1 MPYTYTTFDGVTLP
15 IYNTEQDH
23 SPGSVESALIDTPN
37 GAYDYLGATRRL
49 PRRQEITAS
58 GILFDESNLL
68 VTEDGDFIV
77 DESGNYLVQ
86 GDTGDTLR
94 AQIDALKNKLG
105 RAGQLVRVDSESGT
119 SRQKLCRLLRVAH
132 PRRYDD
138 RLIFAPVSAMFET
151 AQVNWKST
159 AATTTTDSLTAGIN
173 VVTVD
178 VLGTED
184 VPDAIITVT
193 AGASALT
200 SIQIILGNADFTWT
214 GTLASGND
222 LVIDTGALTIE
233 NNGGDAYDGLVLNA
247 GHLLPGWLL
256 LLPESNEVEV
266 TVSHDCDIE
275 VVHYDQWM

>member
-23 SPGSVESALIDTPN
+23 SPGAVESALIDTPN
-37 GAYDYLGATRRL
+37 GAYDYLGSTRRL
-49 PRRQEITAS
+49 PRKQEIS
-58 GILFDESNLL
+58 VGGILYSETNLL
-68 VTEDGDFIV
+68 VDESGNFIV
-77 DESGNYLVQ
+77 DESGNYLTE

-94 AQIDALKNKLG
+94 AQIDGLKNKLG
-105 RAGQLVRVDSESGT
+105 RVGLLVRVDSESGT
-119 SRQKLCRLLRVAH
+119 SRQKLCRLLRFNH

-138 RLIFAPVSAMFET
+138 RLIYAQVSAMFET

-159 AATTTTDSLTAGIN
+159 SATTTNDSLSAGAN
-173 VVTVD
+173 VLTVD

-184 VPDAIITVT
+184 VNDAIITVT

-200 SIQIILGNADFTWT
+200 SINIQIGDADFTWT

-233 NNGGDAYDGLVLNA
+233 NDGADAYSGFVLNA

-256 LLPESNEVEV
+256 LLTESNEIDV
-266 TVSHDCDIE
+266 TVSHDCTIS